1 MMAMGTLIC
10 FNCCWTEQPQPKR
23 RRPRIDRSMIGQPTD
38 FRHTAHIGSGD
49 MSNGTS
55 TLNSVQCQMQTKG
68 GYEYVTPVNIHLNVV
83 DLPVRNQL

>member
-1 MMAMGTLIC
+1 MAMGTLIC

-49 MSNGTS
+49 MSNGSS
-55 TLNSVQCQMQTKG
+55 TLNSVQGQMQTKG
-68 GYEYVTPVNIHLNVV
+68 GYEYVTPVSIHLNTI